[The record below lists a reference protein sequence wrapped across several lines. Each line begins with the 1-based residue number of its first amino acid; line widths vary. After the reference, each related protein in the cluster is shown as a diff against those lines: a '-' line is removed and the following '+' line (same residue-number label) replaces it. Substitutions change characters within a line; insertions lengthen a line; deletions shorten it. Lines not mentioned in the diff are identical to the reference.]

1 MAEFQ
6 ELIFIHPAGE
16 SKLFRSDASPL
27 AIHRVVLAVIIAK
40 LQMLAEVFFRIV
52 QTALCFGGQH
62 PQFLAH
68 PAHESC
74 NEIIT
79 T

>member
-1 MAEFQ
+1 MV
-6 ELIFIHPAGE
+6 
-16 SKLFRSDASPL
+16 SPFTR
-27 AIHRVVLAVIIAK
+27 HRVILAVIIAK
-40 LQMLAEVFFRIV
+40 LQMLAEVFFRIAQV
-52 QTALCFGGQH
+52 ALCFGGQN
-62 PQFLAH
+62 PPFLAH